1 MIPSQGRIVAYI
13 LSVTDAAEINR
24 RRDDARAKLEWHR
37 ENKTGSVVHS
47 GNPVA
52 AGDIYPMVITKVWG
66 SPATEGTSVNGQ
78 LLLDGNDTLWVT
90 SRTQG
95 NGQFHWTEFPRV

>member
-13 LSVTDAAEINR
+13 LSEADAIEINR
-24 RRDDARAKLEWHR
+24 RRADAAAKLDWHR
-37 ENKTGSVVHS
+37 ENKTGAVVHS
-47 GNPVA
+47 GNPVT
-52 AGDIYPMVITKVWG
+52 AGDTYPMVITKVWG
-66 SPATEGTSVNGQ
+66 PSEGSAVNGQ

-95 NGQFHWTEFPRV
+95 VGEYHWTEFPRVV